1 MLMHTVTAS
10 FFKISREI
18 RNQERRGQFRITK
31 LFSKISKFRD
41 V

>member
-1 MLMHTVTAS
+1 MLMHTVAAS

-18 RNQERRGQFRITK
+18 RNEERQFQITK
-31 LFSKISKFRD
+31 FFSKISKFRD

>member
-1 MLMHTVTAS
+1 MHTVAAS

-18 RNQERRGQFRITK
+18 RNEERQFRFTK
-31 LFSKISKFRD
+31 YFSKISKFCD